1 MFCRVYKKA
10 ATTTTER
17 KSWQCQAAIFNF
29 KCARRG
35 CRGVGRLGT
44 CEEQLAVRLPLALA
58 EWLFSEIQIS
68 DS

>member
-1 MFCRVYKKA
+1 M
-10 ATTTTER
+10 E
-17 KSWQCQAAIFNF
+17 
-29 KCARRG
+29 
-35 CRGVGRLGT
+35 GT